1 MVAPLILQDHVE
13 NETSNPYLKQEMLTF
28 HRNQGDSKQTFINL
42 LLYHQPEISSHQIT
56 GILPLLPIC
65 RESSKSTAMIKHLTD
80 AVIKPIHYLNQSQQ
94 PVRAFD
100 QPLNGTAKS
109 TQPSYS
115 MVITW
120 MI

>member
-1 MVAPLILQDHVE
+1 
-13 NETSNPYLKQEMLTF
+13 
-28 HRNQGDSKQTFINL
+28 
-42 LLYHQPEISSHQIT
+42 
-56 GILPLLPIC
+56 
-65 RESSKSTAMIKHLTD
+65 MIKHLTD
-80 AVIKPIHYLNQSQQ
+80 AVIKPILYLNQSQP

-115 MVITW
+115 MAITW